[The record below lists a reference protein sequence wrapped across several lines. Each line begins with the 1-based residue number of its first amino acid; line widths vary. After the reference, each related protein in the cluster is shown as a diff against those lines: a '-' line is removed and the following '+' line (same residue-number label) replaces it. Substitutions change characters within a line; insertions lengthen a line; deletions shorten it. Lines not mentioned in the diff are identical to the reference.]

1 MTALKLDLTKEYKQY
16 YTAKSTPIIVEF
28 GEIPY
33 LTIEGKGE
41 PAGLIFTK
49 SVETLY
55 PLAYGIKKICKA
67 QRRDFG
73 VPKLEGLWWVKS
85 SKPALEVPR
94 KNWFWKLLIRLPEFA
109 TSEMLIDAKEEVFK
123 KKGLLLIKE
132 TKFEKIDE
140 GKCIQ
145 IMHIGPY
152 STEPET
158 IQKITDFMK
167 DRGFNENGLHHEIYI
182 SDPRKT
188 PPKKIKTILRQ
199 PITPV
204 STPSRPLA

>member
-1 MTALKLDLTKEYKQY
+1 MTTLKLDLTKEHKQY
-16 YTAKSTPIIVEF
+16 YTAKSTPVIVEF

-41 PAGLIFTK
+41 PAGKVFTK

-55 PLAYGIKKICKA
+55 SLAYGIKKICKA
-67 QRRDFG
+67 QRRDFS

-85 SKPALEVPR
+85 NKPALEVPR
-94 KNWFWKLLIRLPEFA
+94 KDWFWKLLIRLPEFV
-109 TSEMLIDAKEEVFK
+109 TSERLIDAKEEVFK
-123 KKGLLLIKE
+123 KKGLLLIKD

-158 IQKITDFMK
+158 IEKIKKVMK
-167 DRGFNENGLHHEIYI
+167 DQGFTENGLHHEIYI

-188 PPKKIKTILRQ
+188 PPKKMKTILRQ
-199 PITPV
+199 PVTQ
-204 STPSRPLA
+204 

>member
-1 MTALKLDLTKEYKQY
+1 MTTLKLDLTKEYKQY

-41 PAGLIFTK
+41 PAGEIFTK

-55 PLAYGIKKICKA
+55 PLVYGIKKICKG
-67 QRRDFG
+67 QRKDFA

-85 SKPALEVPR
+85 NKPALEVPR
-94 KNWFWKLLIRLPEFA
+94 KDWFWKLLIRLPDF
-109 TSEMLIDAKEEVFK
+109 TTFEMLIDAKEEVFK
-123 KKGLLLIKE
+123 KKGLMLIKE
-132 TKFEKIDE
+132 TKFEKINE

-145 IMHIGPY
+145 IMHNGPY
-152 STEPET
+152 LTEPET
-158 IQKITDFMK
+158 IKKIKDFMK
-167 DRGFNENGLHHEIYI
+167 EKCFTENGLHHEIYI

-188 PPKKIKTILRQ
+188 PPKTMKTILRQ
-199 PITPV
+199 PITQ
-204 STPSRPLA
+204 